1 MAEKKITISNRLD
14 QLEVLANVLES
25 LSDEWNI
32 PVNVSLNL
40 NLVLEELVT
49 NIIFY
54 GYDDT
59 NEHSITIYLSYNQ
72 NIVQLRIED
81 DGRAFNPLVYSE
93 PDIGAS
99 LENRE
104 IGGLGIHFVR
114 KIMDNCSYSRTGN
127 KNILTL
133 TKNIV

>member
-1 MAEKKITISNRLD
+1 MAEKKITITNRLD
-14 QLEVLANVLES
+14 QLEALANVLES

-59 NEHSITIYLSYNQ
+59 DEHSITIYLSYNQ
-72 NIVQLRIED
+72 NIVQLQIED

-93 PDIGAS
+93 PDIDAS
-99 LENRE
+99 IENRE

-114 KIMDNCSYSRTGN
+114 KIMDNCSYNRTDK

>member
-1 MAEKKITISNRLD
+1 MKEKTLTIVNQIE
-14 QLEVLANVLES
+14 QLEEMAKTLEA

-32 PVNVSLNL
+32 PMDIMLSL

-54 GYDDT
+54 GYKDKDEHKIIIRFSFDDK
-59 NEHSITIYLSYNQ
+59 IIQ
-72 NIVQLRIED
+72 IQIED
-81 DGRAFNPLVYSE
+81 DAIEFNPLLASE
-93 PDIGAS
+93 PDIDES
-99 LENRE
+99 IENRK

-114 KIMDNCSYSRTGN
+114 KLTNSIAYERTNN

-133 TKNIV
+133 TKNIA

>member
-1 MAEKKITISNRLD
+1 MAEKEITISNRLD

-32 PVNVSLNL
+32 PMNVSLNL

-59 NEHSITIYLSYNQ
+59 NDHSITICLSYDEK
-72 NIVQLRIED
+72 IVQLRIED
-81 DGRAFNPLVYSE
+81 DGKAFNPLAYAE
-93 PDIGAS
+93 PDTGLS

-114 KIMDNCSYSRTGN
+114 KIMDDCSYDRTDN

-133 TKNIV
+133 TKTIV